1 MMMSP
6 RTGPFYLY
14 GFVTEAGHPACG
26 VVAGSGMGLA
36 EREASRMSWKGRR
49 IAVCGDE
56 TSIRVLVVD
65 DHIIVRQG
73 LRMIMEEEPDMEVAG
88 EAGSAEELMQKMVE
102 SEWDVVL
109 LDITLPDRSGL
120 EALRDIKDMRPNM
133 PVLILSMHP
142 EEQYANQALKS
153 GASGYLTKEGAA
165 QEVVR
170 AIREVVGGGVY
181 EKKPPANG
189 LSGKGED
196 TTRPAAFRRRR
207 PDSEGS
213 QSPGP

>member
-1 MMMSP
+1 
-6 RTGPFYLY
+6 
-14 GFVTEAGHPACG
+14 
-26 VVAGSGMGLA
+26 MGLA
-36 EREASRMSWKGRR
+36 EREASRMSRKGRR
-49 IAVCGDE
+49 IAVCGDK
-56 TSIRVLVVD
+56 TTIRVLVVD
-65 DHIIVRQG
+65 DHVIVRQG
-73 LRMIMEEEPDMEVAG
+73 LRMIMEEEPDMELAG

-120 EALRDIKDMRPNM
+120 EALRDIKAMRPDM

-181 EKKPPANG
+181 AKRPPANR

-196 TTRPAAFRRRR
+196 ATRPAALRRRR

-213 QSPGP
+213 